1 MNSIAMTDDHT
12 LKTLQS
18 VTAQETVEASLNEF
32 ELALIRAYNGL
43 DRWQQ
48 QSVAFASD
56 TPLSGAEGAL
66 LRIIRMHDRPKSIKE
81 LARLTNRD
89 DIPNIQYSLRK
100 LAAAGLIS
108 KSGSGRTGVSYATT
122 PDGVKLTDQLSAN
135 RREQLIA
142 ALLEFDGFSG
152 ELDASQSVLNRL
164 TSAFEDTVRE
174 IAARR

>member
-1 MNSIAMTDDHT
+1 MTDDHN
-12 LKTLQS
+12 LQAILPEP
-18 VTAQETVEASLNEF
+18 TNEPVEVSLDEF

-48 QSVAFASD
+48 QSVALMSE

-66 LRIIRMHDRPKSIKE
+66 LRIIRLHDRPKSIKE

-100 LAAAGLIS
+100 LAAAGLVS
-108 KSGSGRTGVSYATT
+108 KSGSGRTGVNYTT
-122 PDGVKLTDQLSAN
+122 TQDGVRLTDEIAMN
-135 RREQLIA
+135 RRSQLIA
-142 ALLEFDGFSG
+142 LLLEFGNIEADLEVGQA
-152 ELDASQSVLNRL
+152 LLNKM
-164 TSAFEDTVRE
+164 TSAFEETVRE

>member
-1 MNSIAMTDDHT
+1 MTDDHT
-12 LKTLQS
+12 LNTFDTQ
-18 VTAQETVEASLNEF
+18 TAHESFETSLNEF

-48 QSVAFASD
+48 QSVALVSD

-66 LRIIRMHDRPKSIKE
+66 LRIIRMHNRPKSIKE

-108 KSGSGRTGVSYATT
+108 KSGSGRTGVNYTT
-122 PDGVKLTDQLSAN
+122 TADGLRLTDELSAN
-135 RREQLIA
+135 RKQQLVA
-142 ALLEFDGFSG
+142 ALLEFGSIESDL
-152 ELDASQSVLNRL
+152 EITQTLLNRV
-164 TSAFEDTVRE
+164 TGAFEETVRE